1 MSDMKYTFVIDGE
14 EWKGCHLERL
24 AYERNLHIL
33 HQMKQHG
40 IEIKDEE
47 RVLSDDEID
56 YLTADKAWE
65 VSKQVRGSYS
75 GKEMKGFYK
84 DSFEK
89 SDELWRKLD
98 YGQDKPM
105 KVSRCHLTV
114 KGLMLS
120 EFMQVMQKMQQDE
133 SVLIGAHP
141 EHFTTIVTEND
152 ITGIEPFGMYGT
164 PTLVHVKFAEV
175 SDLGEQIQRDRLADY
190 PIATTGKAYLTDDV
204 TEINT
209 PFHQL
214 KPTNNGFEGELAVY
228 WPAGVPDELVTGH
241 SLHLAME
248 FYEALKT
255 FEK

>member
-65 VSKQVRGSYS
+65 VSKEVRGSYS
-75 GKEMKGFYK
+75 GKEMMGFYK

-105 KVSRCHLTV
+105 KVSRCYLTV
-114 KGLMLS
+114 KGLMLP
-120 EFMQVMQKMQQDE
+120 EFMQVMQKMLHATVNCLNLNDFNLRLLRGIINRKPHNILAVCRKNSHTLMILRDVINL
-133 SVLIGAHP
+133 SVLLRNTRNKLFHHYMGINSFS
-141 EHFTTIVTEND
+141 HFALLILLSVTI
-152 ITGIEPFGMYGT
+152 
-164 PTLVHVKFAEV
+164 K
-175 SDLGEQIQRDRLADY
+175 
-190 PIATTGKAYLTDDV
+190 
-204 TEINT
+204 
-209 PFHQL
+209 
-214 KPTNNGFEGELAVY
+214 
-228 WPAGVPDELVTGH
+228 
-241 SLHLAME
+241 
-248 FYEALKT
+248 
-255 FEK
+255 